1 MHLPLLLA
9 GKRADLVLS
18 ATSTTGLPPSRL
30 FFIKDRTSHLRFL
43 VDTGAE
49 VSVIPP
55 SCCGSTYPFT
65 GPSLQAANQSPIASH
80 ITWDSVI
87 PSSGPSLLWTRSTPS
102 WELTVSSWHHP
113 PSSRCWASLLHMVPK
128 KTLGDWRPCGNYW
141 ALNHITVPDQYP
153 VPHLQDFT
161 SSLRGASI
169 FTKLDLVRAYHHIL
183 VEPSDILKTAVDTPF
198 ELFEFT
204 CMPYGLRNAAPV
216 LPEVHRPG
224 PSWSH
229 LQLRLLG

>member
-1 MHLPLLLA
+1 
-9 GKRADLVLS
+9 
-18 ATSTTGLPPSRL
+18 
-30 FFIKDRTSHLRFL
+30 
-43 VDTGAE
+43 
-49 VSVIPP
+49 
-55 SCCGSTYPFT
+55 
-65 GPSLQAANQSPIASH
+65 
-80 ITWDSVI
+80 
-87 PSSGPSLLWTRSTPS
+87 
-102 WELTVSSWHHP
+102 
-113 PSSRCWASLLHMVPK
+113 MVPK

-169 FTKLDLVRAYHHIL
+169 FTKIDLVRAYHHIP

-204 CMPYGLRNAAPV
+204 CMPFGLRNAEV

-229 LQLRLLG
+229 LQLRLLGLHSGCQQGQGRATVPPLPGLHTPPRLRHPTQCFQGCF